1 MNNGHLEIFDLW
13 HKYGSNSSNN
23 HTLKS
28 IDLNIKQGEII
39 GLVGPSGCGKTTLLR
54 LIAGFDSPS
63 RGKIILS
70 GREIASPD
78 RNLPPERRGVSMVFQ
93 DYALFPHLTVL
104 QNVCFGMKGNVDKA
118 RAEWLLDLIGL
129 SSLSS
134 RFPHELSGGQ
144 KQRLALARALGP
156 SPSIVLL
163 DEPFN
168 SLDLQVRLKLRTEL
182 FSVLKAISATAIFV
196 THDSSEALAICDK
209 VAIMRDGT
217 LIQYDSPRHIIDKPI
232 DTFIGEFI
240 SQDNVLPIQV
250 ENDSFISPIG
260 AFSIKKQDVKSTY
273 RFVMFDPTSVQIA
286 RSSSPN
292 AEVKSIEFCKDHY
305 LITLKST
312 DFSLRVW
319 ASLDHDIELGDKCYV
334 NFMPDGNVSL
344 FPGCVKTSIAK

>member
-1 MNNGHLEIFDLW
+1 VNNGHLEIFDLW

-118 RAEWLLDLIGL
+118 RAQWLLDLIGL

-163 DEPFN
+163 DEPF
-168 SLDLQVRLKLRTEL
+168 
-182 FSVLKAISATAIFV
+182 
-196 THDSSEALAICDK
+196 
-209 VAIMRDGT
+209 
-217 LIQYDSPRHIIDKPI
+217 
-232 DTFIGEFI
+232 
-240 SQDNVLPIQV
+240 
-250 ENDSFISPIG
+250 
-260 AFSIKKQDVKSTY
+260 
-273 RFVMFDPTSVQIA
+273 
-286 RSSSPN
+286 
-292 AEVKSIEFCKDHY
+292 
-305 LITLKST
+305 
-312 DFSLRVW
+312 
-319 ASLDHDIELGDKCYV
+319 
-334 NFMPDGNVSL
+334 
-344 FPGCVKTSIAK
+344 